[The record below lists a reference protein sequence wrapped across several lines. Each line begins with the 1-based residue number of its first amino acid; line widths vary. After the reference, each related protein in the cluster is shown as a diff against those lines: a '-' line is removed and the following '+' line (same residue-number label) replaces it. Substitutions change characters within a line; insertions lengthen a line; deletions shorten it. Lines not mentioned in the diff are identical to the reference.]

1 MTNTEILRKNLRYL
15 SKNGVEA
22 KFLQIINAFNTTTY
36 EFVIDDLVELSVRFN
51 CSVDD
56 LLCTDLQEDV
66 KPEDN
71 CSETVDDD
79 KIINDRLMQVIE
91 TLGEKC
97 EEAEL
102 LGDMDKFVK
111 YAHVLA
117 ETVNARTTHR
127 LCS

>member
-1 MTNTEILRKNLRYL
+1 MTNIEILRKNLRYL
-15 SKNGVEA
+15 SKDGVDDKLREA
-22 KFLQIINAFNTTTY
+22 INAFDSTTY
-36 EFVIDDLVELSVRFN
+36 KFVVEDLIDLSVLFD

-66 KPEDN
+66 KPEENCGETADDN
-71 CSETVDDD
+71 

-91 TLGEKC
+91 TLGEMC

-102 LGDMDKFVK
+102 LGKKYEFVK
-111 YAHVLA
+111 CARALA
-117 ETVNARTTHR
+117 EAVNARTTHR